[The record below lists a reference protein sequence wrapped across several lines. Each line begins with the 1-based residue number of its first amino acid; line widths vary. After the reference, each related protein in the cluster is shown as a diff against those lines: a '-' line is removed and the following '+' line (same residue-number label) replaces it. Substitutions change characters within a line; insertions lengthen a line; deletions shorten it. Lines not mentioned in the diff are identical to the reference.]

1 MTREEMLAL
10 REQGKTY
17 QEIADMCG
25 CSRQNVHEILKRQP
39 KRKMKAPSKSE
50 LCEQVKALTREN
62 VALLERL
69 NAEEKK
75 RWLELQ
81 DKAFEIFFTSVP
93 FPRSMMC
100 YVTLMHVDKAGY
112 WFSFELI
119 NDDRKQTYCV
129 RHTDFSRQRR

>member
-1 MTREEMLAL
+1 
-10 REQGKTY
+10 
-17 QEIADMCG
+17 
-25 CSRQNVHEILKRQP
+25 
-39 KRKMKAPSKSE
+39 MKAPSKSE
-50 LCEQVKALTREN
+50 LCEQGKALTREN
-62 VALLERL
+62 IALLERL

-81 DKAFEIFFTSVP
+81 DKAFEIFFTPVP

-119 NDDRKQTYCV
+119 NDDRRQTYCV
-129 RHTDFSRQRR
+129 RHTDFSKGAD